1 MSTKL
6 ILNSRAGE
14 MVLKVKDHGTL
25 KSFVGHR
32 LADKKNF

>member
-6 ILNSRAGE
+6 ILNTRAGE
-14 MVLKVKDHGTL
+14 MVLKVKGHGTL
-25 KSFVGHR
+25 KSIVGHR